1 MGKGQ
6 KKSGRRGEKDRE
18 VGRADD
24 VWRRCRVRLMELWG
38 VNKRAWSSGQP
49 SGLSIKEFKSCSAL
63 EGHSLLQGKG

>member
-49 SGLSIKEFKSCSAL
+49 
-63 EGHSLLQGKG
+63 